1 MVKFQ
6 FQERGLIGFLLQ
18 MTLSKNCDVKEPEGG
33 GEESPIS
40 TVFTADLARKDIFCS
55 FARTITTPNSFY
67 LIETSISGGPPD

>member
-33 GEESPIS
+33 GGR
-40 TVFTADLARKDIFCS
+40 VADL
-55 FARTITTPNSFY
+55 NSFH
-67 LIETSISGGPPD
+67 GGFGA